1 MEESRTAAG
10 AVFATTHWSIVLS
23 AADTSAPDA
32 QESLEKLCRTYWYPL
47 YAYVRRKG
55 HSIHDAQDLTQEF
68 FARLLKDKLV
78 SQFRGEGKFRSFLLA
93 SLQNYLSGEF
103 DRRHSLKRGGN
114 IKFVPWDFE
123 ACENLYRSE
132 THEALTAEKIFDA
145 RWAVTL
151 LHEALRL
158 LREEYVVQGKSAVEE
173 TLEPF
178 LDPATSRKL
187 PSYPEIAEKLHVS
200 LGGVKTLIHRLR
212 NRYSELLRA
221 EVART
226 VTNPEAVD
234 EEIHALCEALI
245 AAEGRI
251 SP

>member
-93 SLQNYLSGEF
+93 SLE
-103 DRRHSLKRGGN
+103 H
-114 IKFVPWDFE
+114 
-123 ACENLYRSE
+123 
-132 THEALTAEKIFDA
+132 
-145 RWAVTL
+145 
-151 LHEALRL
+151 
-158 LREEYVVQGKSAVEE
+158 
-173 TLEPF
+173 F
-178 LDPATSRKL
+178 LAK
-187 PSYPEIAEKLHVS
+187 EW
-200 LGGVKTLIHRLR
+200 
-212 NRYSELLRA
+212 NRA
-221 EVART
+221 
-226 VTNPEAVD
+226 
-234 EEIHALCEALI
+234 H
-245 AAEGRI
+245 
-251 SP
+251 